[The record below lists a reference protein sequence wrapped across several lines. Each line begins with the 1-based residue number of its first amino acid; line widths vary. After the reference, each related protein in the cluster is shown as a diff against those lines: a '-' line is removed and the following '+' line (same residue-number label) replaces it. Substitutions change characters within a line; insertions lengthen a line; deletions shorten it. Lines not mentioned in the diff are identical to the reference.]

1 MTTSIGPL
9 PEDIKDE
16 IIATQPNGIWLV
28 LAEEQA
34 SDIVTAEDLFSS
46 GDADR
51 PPTAHTLPSP
61 VQVARRLS
69 FRQPTGS
76 ISSGCTFCRPMLTKA
91 P

>member
-9 PEDIKDE
+9 SEDTKDE

-34 SDIVTAEDLFSS
+34 SASMTAEDLFSA

-51 PPTAHTLPSP
+51 PPNPHT
-61 VQVARRLS
+61 
-69 FRQPTGS
+69 
-76 ISSGCTFCRPMLTKA
+76 
-91 P
+91 